1 MAVETKIQREL
12 LEEYIMK
19 ITIDTDNLETLKYKT
34 EDVPILMKTF
44 QQLINKLMYEVIGN
58 YYSVDDVP
66 EDAPKWVK
74 EELLNVG
81 KTCYVDGHVNGFKGI
96 QETFEDYYYILEN
109 NDKQISYSSCVG
121 KISYK

>member
-1 MAVETKIQREL
+1 MKYHYIIYKISFQR
-12 LEEYIMK
+12 MK
-19 ITIDTDNLETLKYKT
+19 
-34 EDVPILMKTF
+34 
-44 QQLINKLMYEVIGN
+44 NKKFVY
-58 YYSVDDVP
+58 YYSVDDVS

-81 KTCYVDGHVNGFKGI
+81 KTCYVDGHMNKEYVFKGI

-109 NDKQISYSSCVG
+109 NNKQISYSSCVG

>member
-1 MAVETKIQREL
+1 
-12 LEEYIMK
+12 MK
-19 ITIDTDNLETLKYKT
+19 ITIDTDNLETLKYETK
-34 EDVPILMKTF
+34 DVPILMKTF

-66 EDAPKWVK
+66 KNAPKWVK

-81 KTCYVDGHVNGFKGI
+81 KICYIDGHMNKEYVFKGI
-96 QETFEDYYYILEN
+96 QETFYILEN

-121 KISYK
+121 KIHYK

>member
-1 MAVETKIQREL
+1 
-12 LEEYIMK
+12 MK

-34 EDVPILMKTF
+34 EDVPILIKTF

-81 KTCYVDGHVNGFKGI
+81 KPVMWMDI
-96 QETFEDYYYILEN
+96 
-109 NDKQISYSSCVG
+109 
-121 KISYK
+121 